1 MALVSFVQARLEVLV
16 VNVATG
22 VGKDSEVFTTMQ
34 ASTVEAIEKTC
45 SEVVG
50 GIPESQVSQLLHAI
64 AEAPI
69 TEDQRA
75 RLRITFNNL
84 LSEAGPLKRLQTVH
98 APEEFLPKEL
108 WDTLR
113 CPTECVP
120 NKLAYLAGFWH
131 KLGLRSP
138 SEPTARDIAAI
149 ALMSEPV
156 HVSAGKAG
164 VEHVR
169 CFKRLLKDMAA
180 HSVEHR
186 TGPSTFYGPEAFA
199 NNFPALY
206 EKAYAPGPPAR
217 CPKDCAAR
225 IQVVRG
231 RLGCRSSKSGCGG
244 DLAAAKSKPTA
255 DFHAFLTNALRGAS
269 ATYNPMAAGSV
280 QFA

>member
-22 VGKDSEVFTTMQ
+22 VGKDSEVFTTTQ

-113 CPTECVP
+113 CPTEC
-120 NKLAYLAGFWH
+120 A
-131 KLGLRSP
+131 
-138 SEPTARDIAAI
+138 EQ
-149 ALMSEPV
+149 
-156 HVSAGKAG
+156 AG
-164 VEHVR
+164 VLGWLLAQARPAEPQRAYSKRHR
-169 CFKRLLKDMAA
+169 C
-180 HSVEHR
+180 HS
-186 TGPSTFYGPEAFA
+186 
-199 NNFPALY
+199 
-206 EKAYAPGPPAR
+206 
-217 CPKDCAAR
+217 
-225 IQVVRG
+225 
-231 RLGCRSSKSGCGG
+231 
-244 DLAAAKSKPTA
+244 A
-255 DFHAFLTNALRGAS
+255 DE
-269 ATYNPMAAGSV
+269 
-280 QFA
+280 